1 MKYKFKEKKLAESSR
16 VKCRVC
22 DWIARKS
29 EKQVDCWF
37 EVSCDGE
44 FRSSQVDGQ
53 SRQIVGFF
61 LFHIKNKWKI
71 NWNESSYHSW
81 IEASIAYAQM
91 FFYIYIGLGEDD
103 YELIQLYLI
112 YIV

>member
-1 MKYKFKEKKLAESSR
+1 M
-16 VKCRVC
+16 
-22 DWIARKS
+22 
-29 EKQVDCWF
+29 
-37 EVSCDGE
+37 SCDGE

-81 IEASIAYAQM
+81 IEASIDYAQM
-91 FFYIYIGLGEDD
+91 FLYIYIGLGEDD